1 MYKIIFMKTITIP
14 LDISED
20 IMIALNETEEE
31 LKVHFQA
38 GIAMM
43 LYKEGKLTLGKA
55 KQLSGLSR
63 YEFEKLLSKHK
74 IPISNLNY
82 QTVISD
88 LELLKGI

>member
-1 MYKIIFMKTITIP
+1 MYKIIFIKTITIP

-82 QTVISD
+82 KTVISD

>member
-1 MYKIIFMKTITIP
+1 LFKSKLMKTISIP

-31 LKVHFQA
+31 LKIHFQA

-43 LYKEGKLTLGKA
+43 LFKEDKLTLGKA

-82 QTVISD
+82 DDVISG
-88 LELLKGI
+88 LELLKEI